1 LTVLRKNK
9 YTNAIKYALK
19 TIKVREKK
27 FNIDRTPMFC
37 TLISHWELLKN
48 TILKQKTGGNI
59 QFSRRLLVNEKRSA
73 DSVNCKDTY
82 SIGGE

>member
-1 LTVLRKNK
+1 
-9 YTNAIKYALK
+9 
-19 TIKVREKK
+19 
-27 FNIDRTPMFC
+27 MFC